1 MAFPCPLCGAAS
13 RVRTSRMLSATTKET
28 YYNCSNDAC
37 CHQYKTLE
45 GDPRTL
51 AKPVNP
57 AQVIPPERLRQ
68 LPPTASPSKAP
79 ATAITREPGRLR
91 HTVL

>member
-1 MAFPCPLCGAAS
+1 MAFPCPLCGASS

-28 YYNCSNDAC
+28 YYNCSNDDC

-57 AQVIPPERLRQ
+57 AETIPANQVRRMVLTEKP
-68 LPPTASPSKAP
+68 
-79 ATAITREPGRLR
+79 AITAVTHSPGKLR
-91 HTVL
+91 HTLL

>member
-1 MAFPCPLCGAAS
+1 
-13 RVRTSRMLSATTKET
+13 MLSATTKET
-28 YYNCSNDAC
+28 YYNCTNDDC

-57 AQVIPPERLRQ
+57 AEVIPANQVRRMVLTEKP
-68 LPPTASPSKAP
+68 
-79 ATAITREPGRLR
+79 AITAVTHSPGKLR
-91 HTVL
+91 HTML